1 VTEAKNKDQVRH
13 FYYRNWHKISKFI
26 DFNPGLL
33 LSLVL
38 LFNAKYFLFVDL
50 GKANQELF
58 GLINYG
64 ELRKRLGR
72 SVLDKNVIIKL
83 HELIYEGTTQIKVK
97 GKAVRVKTPACR
109 ALRKLGQID
118 KGEQN

>member
-1 VTEAKNKDQVRH
+1 
-13 FYYRNWHKISKFI
+13 
-26 DFNPGLL
+26 
-33 LSLVL
+33 
-38 LFNAKYFLFVDL
+38 L
-50 GKANQELF
+50 GKVNQELF

-72 SVLDKNVIIKL
+72 SVLDKNVILKL

-97 GKAVRVKTPACR
+97 GKTVRVKTPPCR

-118 KGEQN
+118 KGIFGKIILILGYMSILHFSGRCS